1 MLECNAKLNGYFNR
15 HEVWRN
21 IFIMSAKKIILL
33 VLAVSLFTA
42 SLAAS
47 ASAAARRSSSS
58 SSSSASTSASSE
70 TVGIVDRGEI
80 LNNHPGLAQV
90 RQQLANIARQKEN
103 EAKAAADKETD
114 TAKKAQA
121 VQAKRMELAQEEQR
135 LMAPIYR
142 DCEQAVREVAVKRK
156 LSLVLDKFVVLI
168 GGVDITQDVIQ
179 QLSRKK

>member
-1 MLECNAKLNGYFNR
+1 MRKT
-15 HEVWRN
+15 
-21 IFIMSAKKIILL
+21 ILF
-33 VLAVSLFTA
+33 AITVSLFVMSFA
-42 SLAAS
+42 FS
-47 ASAAARRSSSS
+47 ASAAAKK
-58 SSSSASTSASSE
+58 TSAPAAPTISNE

-80 LNNHPGLAQV
+80 LNNHPNLTNV
-90 RQQLANIARQKEN
+90 RNQLANIARQKEN

-142 DCEQAVREVAVKRK
+142 DCEQAVREVASRK
-156 LSLVLDKFVVLI
+156 KLIIVLDKFVVLI

>member
-1 MLECNAKLNGYFNR
+1 MQHVFTRRYQDTGGIT
-15 HEVWRN
+15 VT
-21 IFIMSAKKIILL
+21 MSVKKIILL
-33 VLAVSLFTA
+33 ALASSLLAMSLAV
-42 SLAAS
+42 S
-47 ASAAARRSSSS
+47 ASAAAKKAA
-58 SSSSASTSASSE
+58 SSAATPVNADF
-70 TVGIVDRGEI
+70 VGIVDRGLI
-80 LNNHPGLAQV
+80 LDNHPGLNNA
-90 RQQLANIARQKEN
+90 RQKLAEIARQKEN

-121 VQAKRMELAQEEQR
+121 VQAKRMELAQEEQK

-156 LSLVLDKFVVLI
+156 LTLVLDKFVVLI

>member
-1 MLECNAKLNGYFNR
+1 
-15 HEVWRN
+15 
-21 IFIMSAKKIILL
+21 MSKKIILL
-33 VLAVSLFTA
+33 SFAVLLVLALAVSA
-42 SLAAS
+42 SAAAKRSAS
-47 ASAAARRSSSS
+47 ASAAPLNADF
-58 SSSSASTSASSE
+58 
-70 TVGIVDRGEI
+70 VGIVDRGLI
-80 LNNHPGLAQV
+80 LDNHPGLNQA
-90 RQQLANIARQKEN
+90 RQKLADIARQKEN

-121 VQAKRMELAQEEQR
+121 VQAKRMELAQEEQK

-156 LSLVLDKFVVLI
+156 LTLVLDKFVVLI

>member
-1 MLECNAKLNGYFNR
+1 
-15 HEVWRN
+15 
-21 IFIMSAKKIILL
+21 MSAKKVILL
-33 VLAVSLFTA
+33 ALVA
-42 SLAAS
+42 SLLAMSLTAT
-47 ASAAARRSSSS
+47 ATAAAKKTSSSS
-58 SSSSASTSASSE
+58 SVPINSDF
-70 TVGIVDRGEI
+70 VGIVDRGEI
-80 LNNHPGLAQV
+80 LNNHPGLNDA

-142 DCEQAVREVAVKRK
+142 DCEQAVREIATKRK
-156 LSLVLDKFVVLI
+156 LTLVLDKFVVLI
-168 GGVDITQDVIQ
+168 GGIDITQDVIQ

>member
-1 MLECNAKLNGYFNR
+1 MSTKKVLL
-15 HEVWRN
+15 
-21 IFIMSAKKIILL
+21 FIIT
-33 VLAVSLFTA
+33 VSLIVA
-42 SLAAS
+42 SFAVS
-47 ASAAARRSSSS
+47 ASAAAKKNT
-58 SSSSASTSASSE
+58 ASTTAAAPASAE
-70 TVGIVDRGEI
+70 FVGVVDRGEI
-80 LNNHPGLAQV
+80 LNNHPELAKV

-103 EAKAAADKETD
+103 EAKAAADKESD

-142 DCEQAVREVAVKRK
+142 DCEQAVREVAVRRK
-156 LSLVLDKFVVLI
+156 LTLVLDKFVVLI